1 MTGLAFSQP
10 TWSRDSNNSFANA
23 LWGIWGHKERSQSR
37 DLCYNKVMS
46 NLMKNVLSQ
55 RKSILEVIITIEDLI
70 TYVQVLLEAIK
81 STNYD
86 LVKKTF

>member
-1 MTGLAFSQP
+1 MRNWL
-10 TWSRDSNNSFANA
+10 
-23 LWGIWGHKERSQSR
+23 
-37 DLCYNKVMS
+37 
-46 NLMKNVLSQ
+46 KNVLSQ
-55 RKSILEVIITIEDLI
+55 RKSILEVIIRIEDLI